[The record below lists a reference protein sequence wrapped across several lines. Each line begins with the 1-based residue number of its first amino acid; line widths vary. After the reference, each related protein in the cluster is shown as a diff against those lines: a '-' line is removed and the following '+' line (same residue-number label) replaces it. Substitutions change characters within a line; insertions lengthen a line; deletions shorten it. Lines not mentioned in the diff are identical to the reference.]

1 MSSLKKGLLL
11 TISIAAAATL
21 AGHFVPVV
29 GAAVFSIVFGIV
41 VRLLFPIGAA
51 FNPGI
56 RFSSKKLLQWGIVL
70 MGFTLSFRSALS
82 LGLHSLPVTLTTIT
96 AALLCSFIVGK
107 WLGIPDKLR
116 TLIGVG
122 TAICGGSAIAA
133 ASPIIEA
140 DEEEVAFSISTIFL
154 FNIIA
159 VFLFPVLGALLHMT
173 DIGFGYFAGTAINDT
188 SSVVAA
194 GYTFSKEAGDTATI
208 VKLIRALMI
217 VPVCLLLVGMRFAKA
232 GRGEVQLNKIFPW
245 LILCFFT
252 ATIFVSIFPLPAEF
266 GRWIKELSIFVIAV
280 ALAGIG
286 LSVDIK
292 SFRTIG
298 LKPILLGAITW
309 AVVAVVSLIMQQI
322 LGIW

>member
-116 TLIGVG
+116 TLVGVG

-245 LILCFFT
+245 FILCFFT